1 MRRIVFIVY
10 GECKVKKLHNSQISP
25 LLHMIGCFRNDR
37 LHIIIRNAIIPHIC
51 RNGTS
56 IYPQTNTEPDMTERK
71 YLRWKKCLICDDFV
85 KLMFP
90 EDSKNMLII
99 YEPVEGRS
107 DASKNWRKKQLGYI
121 DRDCL
126 GKAASVL
133 KEQENTV

>member
-1 MRRIVFIVY
+1 
-10 GECKVKKLHNSQISP
+10 
-25 LLHMIGCFRNDR
+25 
-37 LHIIIRNAIIPHIC
+37 
-51 RNGTS
+51 
-56 IYPQTNTEPDMTERK
+56 MTERK

-90 EDSKNMLII
+90 EDSNNMLII

-121 DRDCL
+121 HKDCL
-126 GKAASVL
+126 GKAAFVL